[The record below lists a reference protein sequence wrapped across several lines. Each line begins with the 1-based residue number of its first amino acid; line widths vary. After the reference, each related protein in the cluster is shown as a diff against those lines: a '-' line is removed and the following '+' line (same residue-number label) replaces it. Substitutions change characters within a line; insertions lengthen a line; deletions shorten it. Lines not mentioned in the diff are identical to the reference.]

1 MSVDSFE
8 CEVMDWNLFYVL
20 SKQVAKKVNSS
31 GYKPDLI
38 IGLARGGWILARV
51 LCDLMDV
58 KDLVSLKVEHWGV
71 TATPDGKAKLKYP
84 FNIDLTGKRVL
95 VVDDITDT
103 GESMHIA
110 VDYIQS
116 LKPSEIK
123 TATLRH
129 ITGSKFVPDYFAE
142 EIAWRWV
149 IFPWN
154 FTEDMSN
161 IIPKILKLVGSDAD
175 VAQIKCKLKQLYTID
190 ITEETIEEILQEL
203 KRRGLIY
210 DDAKTT
216 DLKKLVKDKLE
227 TCFPTVP
234 KEKIKNAS
242 EKITCL
248 ARQLSSMPLCE
259 SAAIGVG
266 FSIRA
271 VAKEIANDN
280 GLETGT
286 VYDIIMSMVESMKN

>member
-1 MSVDSFE
+1 MAVDTFE

-20 SKQVAKKVNSS
+20 SEHVAKKVNSS

-51 LCDLMDV
+51 LCDLVDV
-58 KDLVSLKVEHWGV
+58 KDLISLKVEHWGV

-103 GESMHIA
+103 GESLQVA

-116 LKPSEIK
+116 LEPSGIK

-129 ITGSKFVPDYFAE
+129 ITSSKFVPDYFAE

-154 FTEDMSN
+154 FIEDMSN
-161 IIPKILKLVGSDAD
+161 IVPKVLKSKGSDVD
-175 VAQIKCKLKQLYTID
+175 VAQVKCKLKQLYKID
-190 ITEETIEEILQEL
+190 ITEETIEKILREL
-203 KRRGLIY
+203 TRRGLIY
-210 DDAKTT
+210 DD
-216 DLKKLVKDKLE
+216 VK
-227 TCFPTVP
+227 
-234 KEKIKNAS
+234 NS
-242 EKITCL
+242 
-248 ARQLSSMPLCE
+248 
-259 SAAIGVG
+259 
-266 FSIRA
+266 
-271 VAKEIANDN
+271 
-280 GLETGT
+280 
-286 VYDIIMSMVESMKN
+286 